1 MLLPFTLRARA
12 STQRI
17 NSYPQKLSTGG
28 TFMTTRP
35 RFTLLLDKRGTL
47 TAQSPSG
54 AHRDPLRRVGRGV
67 LVAIGIALCIMPDAG
82 GSIPKQYVSYKE
94 YAYYALG
101 YNTEQYK
108 CLSIL
113 WGKESAWN
121 PAAVGNL
128 NGTHRVYGIPQGKS
142 EWLKDQDGYTQ
153 IQWGL
158 KYIGNR
164 YGEPCIALD
173 HWKAKG
179 WH

>member
-1 MLLPFTLRARA
+1 MKRHTALT
-12 STQRI
+12 STYANVFDI
-17 NSYPQKLSTGG
+17 
-28 TFMTTRP
+28 
-35 RFTLLLDKRGTL
+35 DGTL
-47 TAQSPSG
+47 TAQSLSK
-54 AHRDPLRRVGRGV
+54 AHRKPLKGVACGV

-101 YNTEQYK
+101 YNLEEYK

-113 WGKESAWN
+113 YGKESAWN
-121 PAAVGNL
+121 PAAV
-128 NGTHRVYGIPQGKS
+128 NGSHYGIPQGRS
-142 EWLKDQDGYTQ
+142 EYLSTVDGYKQ

-158 KYIGNR
+158 DYIGHR

-173 HWKAKG
+173 HWRKYG

>member
-1 MLLPFTLRARA
+1 MKRHAALT
-12 STQRI
+12 STYA
-17 NSYPQKLSTGG
+17 NV
-28 TFMTTRP
+28 
-35 RFTLLLDKRGTL
+35 LDIDGTL
-47 TAQSPSG
+47 TAQSLSK

-82 GSIPKQYVSYKE
+82 GSIPKQYISYKE

-101 YNTEQYK
+101 YNLKEYK

-113 WGKESAWN
+113 YGKESAWN
-121 PAAVGNL
+121 PKAR
-128 NGTHRVYGIPQGKS
+128 NGSHYGIPQGRS

-158 KYIGNR
+158 DYIGHR
-164 YGEPCIALD
+164 YGEPCIALA
-173 HWKAKG
+173 HWRAKG

>member
-1 MLLPFTLRARA
+1 MKRHTALT
-12 STQRI
+12 STYA
-17 NSYPQKLSTGG
+17 NE
-28 TFMTTRP
+28 
-35 RFTLLLDKRGTL
+35 LDSDGTL

-67 LVAIGIALCIMPDAG
+67 LVAIGISLCFIPEAG
-82 GSIPKQYVSYKE
+82 GSIPKQYISYKE

-101 YNTEQYK
+101 YNLKEYK

-113 WGKESAWN
+113 YGKESAWN
-121 PAAVGNL
+121 PKAV
-128 NGTHRVYGIPQGKS
+128 NGSHYGIPQGKS

-153 IQWGL
+153 IRWGL
-158 KYIGNR
+158 DYIGHR

-173 HWKAKG
+173 HWSKYG

>member
-1 MLLPFTLRARA
+1 MKRHTALT
-12 STQRI
+12 STYV
-17 NSYPQKLSTGG
+17 NE
-28 TFMTTRP
+28 
-35 RFTLLLDKRGTL
+35 LDSDGTL

-67 LVAIGIALCIMPDAG
+67 LVAIGIALCFMPEAG
-82 GSIPKQYVSYKE
+82 GSIPKQYISYKE

-101 YNTEQYK
+101 YNLKEYK

-113 WGKESAWN
+113 YGKESAWN
-121 PAAVGNL
+121 PAAV
-128 NGTHRVYGIPQGKS
+128 NGSHYGIPQGKS

-158 KYIGNR
+158 DYIGHR
-164 YGEPCIALD
+164 YGEPCIALA
-173 HWKAKG
+173 HWRAKG